1 MQLIITGKN
10 MNVSTRTE
18 DFITR
23 KMDRLERHLNEPFEA
38 RVELSQENTRNV
50 NERQIVQV
58 TLSKNGTIIRAE
70 ERAADL
76 KVAVESVVDK
86 LDKQLRRYKDKQVRK
101 RRDGD
106 GTIET
111 VKQDLADGEIDEE
124 PRVVRTKRFRAAPM
138 SAEEAIDQ
146 MELLG
151 HSFYLFMN
159 QESGDV
165 NVLYRRNDGNYGV
178 LEPQLN

>member
-18 DFITR
+18 EFITR
-23 KMDRLERHLNEPFEA
+23 KMNRLERHLHEPFEA
-38 RVELSQENTRNV
+38 RVELSQQNTRNV

-58 TLSKNGTIIRAE
+58 TLSRNGTIIRAE

-76 KVAVESVVDK
+76 KVAVESAVDK
-86 LDKQLRRYKDKQVRK
+86 LDRQLQRYKNKQVRK
-101 RRDGD
+101 RR
-106 GTIET
+106 
-111 VKQDLADGEIDEE
+111 ADGETIQSVKDDLAQGEIEPE
-124 PRVVRTKRFRAAPM
+124 PRIVRTKRFRAAPM

-165 NVLYRRNDGNYGV
+165 NVLYRRTDGNYGV
-178 LEPQLN
+178 LEPQVN

>member
-10 MNVSTRTE
+10 MNVSPRTE

-23 KMDRLERHLNEPFEA
+23 KMDRLERHMHESFEA
-38 RVELSQENTRNV
+38 RVELSQENTRNA
-50 NERQIVQV
+50 NQRQIVQV

-70 ERAADL
+70 ERASDL

-86 LDKQLRRYKDKQVRK
+86 LDRQLTRYKDKQVHK
-101 RRDGD
+101 RRAAG
-106 GTIET
+106 EEVQT
-111 VKQDLADGEIDEE
+111 VKIDQAEGEIEPE
-124 PRVVRTKRFRAAPM
+124 PRIVRTKKFRAAPM

-151 HSFYLFMN
+151 HSFYLFLN

-165 NVLYRRNDGNYGV
+165 NLLYRREDGNYGV